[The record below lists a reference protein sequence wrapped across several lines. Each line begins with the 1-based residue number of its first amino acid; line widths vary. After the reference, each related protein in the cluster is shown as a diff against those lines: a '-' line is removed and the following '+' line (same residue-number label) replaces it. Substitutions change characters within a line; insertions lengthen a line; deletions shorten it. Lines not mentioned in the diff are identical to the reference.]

1 MRVKFSINNPI
12 FIFVMILFTYFNF
25 YFFFNVFLTS
35 QGLKTIIDNL
45 DTKTDFFLFM
55 KEFDVTNILFSSAIF
70 LIVSIILTVT
80 SFLASQHRFN
90 FLNKFGIS
98 ASIIFTSFILSFF
111 WSDVKVLNSSISIV
125 ERVTSDESLMNN
137 KDSNSTTAFL
147 NNTKNY
153 LETYKKE
160 PNLENKI
167 KYLTSFEILAFNLDK
182 IKTVNINNAQIFT
195 KVVKLHVEKVI
206 QYNYFLRVLTLF
218 SVFLIIFNVILLKQS
233 NRK

>member
-80 SFLASQHRFN
+80 SFLASQHRFK
-90 FLNKFGIS
+90 FLNKFGIL
-98 ASIIFTSFILSFF
+98 ASIIFLHGLKIL
-111 WSDVKVLNSSISIV
+111 I
-125 ERVTSDESLMNN
+125 
-137 KDSNSTTAFL
+137 FL
-147 NNTKNY
+147 
-153 LETYKKE
+153 L
-160 PNLENKI
+160 
-167 KYLTSFEILAFNLDK
+167 
-182 IKTVNINNAQIFT
+182 
-195 KVVKLHVEKVI
+195 
-206 QYNYFLRVLTLF
+206 
-218 SVFLIIFNVILLKQS
+218 
-233 NRK
+233 